1 MASFYGTGWSFPP
14 AFDNVPGEAAT
25 VSDLV
30 DIQESL
36 QILLGTRP
44 GERIMQPGYGCNLDQ
59 LLFEPLTTT
68 LKTYMKHVIESA
80 ILYHESRIKVD
91 TVELSESS
99 EVEGLVLIQIAY
111 TVRANNSRFNFVYP
125 YYKNEKSG

>member
-14 AFDNVPGEAAT
+14 AFDNVPGEVAT

-44 GERIMQPGYGCNLDQ
+44 GERIMQPAYGCNLDQ

-68 LKTYMKHVIESA
+68 FKTYMQHVIESA

-91 TVELSESS
+91 SVALTESS
-99 EVEGLVLIQIAY
+99 DVEGLVLIRIDY